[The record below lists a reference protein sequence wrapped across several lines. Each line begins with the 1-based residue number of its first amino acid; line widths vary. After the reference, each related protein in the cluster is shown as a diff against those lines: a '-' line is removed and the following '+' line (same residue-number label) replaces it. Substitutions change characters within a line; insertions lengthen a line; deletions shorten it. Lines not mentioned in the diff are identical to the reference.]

1 MKSKSLKVNLITGRS
16 LVQGRLKEQGKLS
29 EDYLNNVAC
38 CELNQDDLNALG
50 ITKGQNIKISTD
62 SGSVVVK
69 ASLGTQALEKGM
81 AFMPYGPW
89 AEFLVDPKTHSTGM
103 PTYKG
108 IDATISPATKERV
121 LTIEEI
127 VEIIRSK

>member
-1 MKSKSLKVNLITGRS
+1 MTSKSLKVNLITGRS

-29 EDYLNNVAC
+29 DDYLNNVAC

-50 ITKGQNIKISTD
+50 ITKGQNVKIMTD
-62 SGSVVVK
+62 FGSVVVK
-69 ASLGTQALEKGM
+69 GSVGTQALEKGM
-81 AFMPYGPW
+81 AFMPYGLW
-89 AEFLVDPKTHSTGM
+89 AEFLVDPKTHGTGM

-108 IDATISPATKERV
+108 IDATITPAKKEKI

>member
-1 MKSKSLKVNLITGRS
+1 MTSKLLKVNLITGRS

-50 ITKGQNIKISTD
+50 ITKGQNVKIITD
-62 SGSVVVK
+62 FGSVVVK

-108 IDATISPATKERV
+108 INATISSATKEKV

>member
-50 ITKGQNIKISTD
+50 ITKGQNIKISTNF
-62 SGSVVVK
+62 GSVVVK
-69 ASLGTQALEKGM
+69 ASLGTQVLEKGM
-81 AFMPYGPW
+81 VFMPYGPW

-108 IDATISPATKERV
+108 INATISPATKEKI

>member
-62 SGSVVVK
+62 FGSVIVK

-89 AEFLVDPKTHSTGM
+89 AEFLVDPKTHGTGM

-108 IDATISPATKERV
+108 INATIFPAMKEKV
-121 LTIEEI
+121 LTIKEI